1 MPLDQGIHIQFNSV
15 GAMIA
20 DRQETV
26 VVCDDVGEGGGHG
39 TIKHRSNLN
48 SKHPNKAAIK
58 AAIFFLQL
66 FSGTLLP

>member
-1 MPLDQGIHIQFNSV
+1 
-15 GAMIA
+15 MIT
-20 DRQETV
+20 DRQEAV